1 MGRNEPKRVEMINA
15 IRKTHGGVDVKINED
30 GVAIVRGHDK
40 YGGGQGSG
48 VRFKF
53 GSKFGDGS
61 KIKG

>member
-1 MGRNEPKRVEMINA
+1 MQYAKL
-15 IRKTHGGVDVKINED
+15 TGVHVKINED
-30 GVAIVRGHDK
+30 GVAIVRGHDE
-40 YGGGQGSG
+40 YGWGQGSG